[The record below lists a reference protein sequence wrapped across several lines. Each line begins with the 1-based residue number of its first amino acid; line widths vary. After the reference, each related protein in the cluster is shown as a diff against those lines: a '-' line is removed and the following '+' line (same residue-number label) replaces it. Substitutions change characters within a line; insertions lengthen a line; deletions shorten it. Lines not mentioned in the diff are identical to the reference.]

1 MSGPLPRARCA
12 RFADVL
18 LRGAGWR
25 CAYRVLAE
33 LPANREKSMRVVRM
47 KFVSLRPSDARVK
60 PASALLALCMAAANW
75 AIAATPAQALSNC
88 TKEHKVL
95 RVGTYKGNKGQCKS
109 IQEAVA
115 NIAPGNWI
123 LIGPGDYKQSASQ
136 KVEGAEGDDRAGAD
150 IVVTTP
156 NI

>member
-1 MSGPLPRARCA
+1 MCESAHILVPGGAFSKNEVSVEDERPAPARAVRA
-12 RFADVL
+12 VRGRAA
-18 LRGAGWR
+18 GAGWR

-75 AIAATPAQALSNC
+75 AIAAAPAQALSNC

-115 NIAPGNWI
+115 NIAPG
-123 LIGPGDYKQSASQ
+123 K
-136 KVEGAEGDDRAGAD
+136 
-150 IVVTTP
+150 
-156 NI
+156 